1 VPRDINDP
9 PSEAYEEPVRT
20 PEMVRRINQV
30 IKWGREHPKMMFV
43 GSLITVTKLSEF
55 VYDVESF
62 RRASRPASDPL
73 RARLDPEGRLD
84 PSGPAANTRAST
96 PQKRKGDSPLAAQV
110 KPKAVD
116 KGKAKVVDTGKPAK
130 AVYPVMTGGDFK
142 IREPKVPTPP
152 SLPINP
158 PPEEGL
164 AKKPEETPKVA
175 RALKLLDEEESPEA
189 GGPAKDLPGPVPK
202 THSATDESVEVV
214 EAPLA
219 KKRKLT
225 RAAGIDPKVDEAA
238 SVAGFLASRRL
249 NAAPLSIP
257 PLGEVEKFIANEP
270 VLAVP
275 VAVARMAEEEP
286 LRVPEGSIP
295 VLSQPLGSNIR
306 HILEEIEMMSDDSVG
321 VAGDNMGTPLKA
333 AEGVPGRALSPI
345 PEVGN
350 SSRAPTP
357 ARPRSPT
364 PDESRRLNAS
374 EAFRAS
380 SSEGTVEV
388 KPEGANWTVGG
399 RLAKL
404 GGEFKGNPFK
414 AVVDLVDHDG
424 LQLKRDITLRGVAEE
439 MLTAQCLVSVEHAFA
454 LSSRIFSLTS
464 RLLCSQAFLRSTV
477 LYCYMRKVS
486 TSDSGPSDLQR
497 RLSEVEEENANLQRS
512 VAKHEEDLRVLA
524 EHSAMMECEASDAS
538 KARDRAETRLSNLS
552 EEIER
557 LRSENAKLR
566 EDHRVLEVENAGL
579 LEDHSILKEDYK
591 LLEEKQSDI
600 LEQLA
605 ESQASA
611 ERAAEGRVVAEEKFH
626 HFNTLYKGM
635 RLELK
640 EAKAKAADYLHQLSF
655 ASRVR
660 DSAWAD
666 GLHLGF
672 ETFRTW
678 WRDPARKMDLNSVN
692 IEDIPMTKEAIRQLI
707 SLGREEMPDAAGIDR
722 FAYHPEAAPEGGE
735 AAPEGGE
742 AEKELDDA
750 ENPLPAEDP
759 PT

>member
-1 VPRDINDP
+1 
-9 PSEAYEEPVRT
+9 
-20 PEMVRRINQV
+20 
-30 IKWGREHPKMMFV
+30 
-43 GSLITVTKLSEF
+43 
-55 VYDVESF
+55 
-62 RRASRPASDPL
+62 
-73 RARLDPEGRLD
+73 
-84 PSGPAANTRAST
+84 
-96 PQKRKGDSPLAAQV
+96 
-110 KPKAVD
+110 
-116 KGKAKVVDTGKPAK
+116 
-130 AVYPVMTGGDFK
+130 
-142 IREPKVPTPP
+142 
-152 SLPINP
+152 
-158 PPEEGL
+158 
-164 AKKPEETPKVA
+164 VA

-238 SVAGFLASRRL
+238 GVAGFLASRRL

-374 EAFRAS
+374 EASRAS

-454 LSSRIFSLTS
+454 LSSRIFSLKS

-735 AAPEGGE
+735 A
-742 AEKELDDA
+742 EKELDDA